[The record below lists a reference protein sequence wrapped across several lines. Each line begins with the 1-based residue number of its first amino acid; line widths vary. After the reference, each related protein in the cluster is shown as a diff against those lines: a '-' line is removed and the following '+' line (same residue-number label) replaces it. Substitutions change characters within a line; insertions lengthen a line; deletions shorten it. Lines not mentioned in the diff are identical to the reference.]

1 MLLASHPIENAFAEL
16 GHSGATASTNLSGVA
31 FHPNRNL
38 LKVSVKQKR
47 FSHVMAE
54 VAAKSGAEIVIY
66 GSDHADLTVNF
77 DYMPLE
83 EGLRYLLKGK
93 DYLIFRP
100 NDSSGALKVWILST
114 VRARETSGPED
125 RGEKWVPAQLRQFL
139 TEQARNAPTKTKEQG
154 KIYEDKR
161 FDDVSQTEDPVE
173 KPRQS
178 DGKTGAD
185 ILRVLQEASQQD
197 GELPEALL
205 KALRQVNPDHQ

>member
-1 MLLASHPIENAFAEL
+1 MLPASHPVENAFAEL

-54 VAAKSGAEIVIY
+54 IAAKSGVEIVIY
-66 GSDHADLTVNF
+66 GSDYADLTVNF
-77 DYMPLE
+77 DYVPLE

-93 DYLIFRP
+93 NYLMFRSD
-100 NDSSGALKVWILST
+100 DSSRALKVWVLST
-114 VRARETSGPED
+114 TTARETSEPED

-139 TEQARNAPTKTKEQG
+139 TEQTRNASTKTKEQG

-161 FDDVSQTEDPVE
+161 FDEVPQMGDVIE
-173 KPRQS
+173 KLRKS

-185 ILRVLQEASQQD
+185 ILRLLQEASQQD
-197 GELPEALL
+197 GELPEGLV
-205 KALRQVNPDHQ
+205 KALGEINPDHQ